1 MTEIIQRGTLLLS
14 EPFLADENFVR
25 SVVLICEHNEQG
37 SFGLVLNKETTF
49 QLTDVSEVNLNLP
62 ISLFVGGPVEI
73 NTLHFLHANGEGISG
88 GIPIADGLIWGGDF
102 DQMRTNMLSGKLDES
117 QIRYFIG
124 YSGWDTGQLESELDE
139 KAWIIYNRNLDNILQ
154 IEHHKLWR
162 TLMNELGGTYKEMAN
177 YPLDP
182 SMN

>member
-1 MTEIIQRGTLLLS
+1 MTEKIQRGTLLLS

-49 QLTDVSEVNLNLP
+49 QLADVVEVNLQLP

-73 NTLHFLHANGEGISG
+73 NTLHFLHEESDKIDG
-88 GIPIADGLIWGGDF
+88 GIAISDGLVWGGDF
-102 DQMRTNMLSGKLDES
+102 EQMRVSMLTGDLLDE
-117 QIRYFIG
+117 QIRFFIG
-124 YSGWDTGQLESELDE
+124 YSGWDSGQLENELAE
-139 KAWIIYNRNLDNILQ
+139 KAWIAYNRPLKGLLNINHQL
-154 IEHHKLWR
+154 LWR
-162 TLMNELGGTYKEMAN
+162 VLMNELGGNYKEMAN
-177 YPLDP
+177 YPIDP

>member
-1 MTEIIQRGTLLLS
+1 
-14 EPFLADENFVR
+14 
-25 SVVLICEHNEQG
+25 
-37 SFGLVLNKETTF
+37 
-49 QLTDVSEVNLNLP
+49 
-62 ISLFVGGPVEI
+62 
-73 NTLHFLHANGEGISG
+73 
-88 GIPIADGLIWGGDF
+88 
-102 DQMRTNMLSGKLDES
+102 MLSGKLDES

-139 KAWIIYNRNLDNILQ
+139 KAWIVYNRNLTNLLQ
-154 IEHHKLWR
+154 IEHHQLWR